1 MKKILIAGTGS
12 IGSEIAYLFSN
23 EYEVICVD
31 HGKYFQKIKEIL
43 PKVKLIKGDIYDY
56 DLMKSFHDVDIVF
69 YCIDTGGVVSC
80 IDYYAKYY
88 DINITKFK
96 KFINSFTNSSSHFYL
111 FSSCYVYPDVLN
123 ITEDTKLNPE
133 TQYGVLRAN
142 QEKILVESGI
152 KYTILRLSNIFGYGN
167 FFHVGNFGAIEK
179 FIDLV
184 LNRGEISLHGNG
196 EQIVNYLYKEDLMSL
211 IKILVNYQQNKI
223 YNISSGQ
230 SRSIHEIAKIIKNI
244 ALEEYN
250 IHIEIIKLD
259 ENVKLPNSPC
269 IQPNKVM
276 QETSWKPSSDLESV
290 IKKMMAVYLEHKR

>member
-23 EYEVICVD
+23 EYEIICID
-31 HGKYFQKIKEIL
+31 HGKYFQKIKEKL
-43 PKVKLIKGDIYDY
+43 PKVKLVKGDIYDEN
-56 DLMKSFHDVDIVF
+56 LMKSFHDVDIIF

-80 IDYYAKYY
+80 MNDFIKYH

-96 KFINSFTNSSSHFYL
+96 KFINSFTNSNSHFYL
-111 FSSCYVYPDVLN
+111 FSSCYVYPDVPN
-123 ITEDTKLNPE
+123 ITENTLLNPE

-179 FIDLV
+179 FIDLIF
-184 LNRGEISLHGNG
+184 NGKEISLHGNG
-196 EQIVNYLYKEDLMSL
+196 EQIIDYLSKDDLMHL

-230 SRSIHEIAKIIKNI
+230 SRSILEIAKIMKNI
-244 ALEEYN
+244 ALEKYK
-250 IHIEIIKLD
+250 IYIEIIKLD
-259 ENVKLPNSPC
+259 ENIKLPNSPY
-269 IQPNKVM
+269 IQPNKAM
-276 QETSWKPSSDLESV
+276 QETSWKPSSNLEHA
-290 IKKMMAVYLEHKR
+290 IKKMMAMYLEHKR

>member
-23 EYEVICVD
+23 EYEIICVD
-31 HGKYFQKIKEIL
+31 HGKYFQKIKEVL
-43 PKVKLIKGDIYDY
+43 PKVKLVKGDIYD
-56 DLMKSFHDVDIVF
+56 DNLMKSFYDVDIIF

-80 IDYYAKYY
+80 IDYSAKYY

-96 KFINSFTNSSSHFYL
+96 KFINLFTNSSSHFYL
-111 FSSCYVYPDVLN
+111 FSSCYVYPDVPN
-123 ITEDTKLNPE
+123 ITDDTHLNPE

-184 LNRGEISLHGNG
+184 LNGGEILLHGNG
-196 EQIVNYLYKEDLMSL
+196 EQTVDYLYKDDLMSL
-211 IKILVNYQQNKI
+211 IKIMVNYQQNKI
-223 YNISSGQ
+223 YNVSSGY
-230 SRSIHEIAKIIKNI
+230 SKSILQIAKIIKNI
-244 ALEEYN
+244 ALEEYSIN
-250 IHIEIIKLD
+250 TEIIKLD
-259 ENVKLPNSPC
+259 GNIKLPNSPY
-269 IQPNKVM
+269 IQPKKVIL
-276 QETSWKPSSDLESV
+276 ETSWRPSSDLESA